1 MKVLIDIKQVDN
13 TAIVEDT
20 KSTNQQHICI
30 VHQSSSTSTFFAH
43 NQSHFS
49 AVFMNELTLVVSTNH
64 TTKPYAI
71 LSCNVQF
78 CLIQYNSIKSFIF
91 SILQYP
97 TLSSNRQ
104 APLVSRCLGFS
115 SSDKFLPKTVWKRT
129 LINLHKPTRVHK
141 NLLECTQ
148 TDKNYHDARTQTSKT
163 RDRTA
168 QDSSRQKVMAIVY
181 TAMPQKRP
189 KLRLHFH
196 LANHFLLVSANPA
209 KIKSIHTQCTMG
221 SCINYAIADGLVGPS
236 K

>member
-115 SSDKFLPKTVWKRT
+115 SSDKFLPKTVWKHT
-129 LINLHKPTRVHK
+129 LTNLNKPTRVHTNRQK
-141 NLLECTQ
+141 LSR
-148 TDKNYHDARTQTSKT
+148 RTYTNI
-163 RDRTA
+163 
-168 QDSSRQKVMAIVY
+168 QDEGPHGSRQLQAKGNGHSLHCYA
-181 TAMPQKRP
+181 TKTPQ
-189 KLRLHFH
+189 
-196 LANHFLLVSANPA
+196 
-209 KIKSIHTQCTMG
+209 
-221 SCINYAIADGLVGPS
+221 IAFTFSLGQPFS
-236 K
+236 FNIS